1 MIKKISAICFL
12 AGVSASHAFAAGS
25 AHGDTAPH
33 GGAHHEASS
42 GLPQLDPSSFLS
54 QGFWMI
60 AVFTLMYIFFARK
73 SLPDIAKTVETRA
86 ERIKNDLISA
96 ERLKEEVASV
106 QESYELS
113 LKKARDDS
121 AALFRKIEDDIK
133 IRSEKNAADAND
145 NAIKK
150 IDALEKN
157 ITKARKKAMDEM
169 SQIAAEIATEA
180 AEKIIGIRA
189 DDESA
194 LAVVKSLNKA
204 A

>member
-1 MIKKISAICFL
+1 MIKKLSAICFL
-12 AGVSASHAFAAGS
+12 VGVNASHAFAAS
-25 AHGDTAPH
+25 PSHGE
-33 GGAHHEASS
+33 AHHEASG

-54 QGFWMI
+54 QSFWMI
-60 AVFTLMYIFFARK
+60 IVFTLMYIFFARK

-106 QESYELS
+106 QDSYEKS
-113 LKKARDDS
+113 LRKARDDS
-121 AALFRKIEDDIK
+121 AALFRAIEVDIK
-133 IRSEKNAADAND
+133 TRSEKNATESND

-150 IDALEKN
+150 IDELEKS

-180 AEKIIGIRA
+180 AEKIIGIRT
-189 DDESA
+189 DEDSA